1 MFFEFGNQP
10 INDFLVEVVAAQMGV
25 AVGSFYFEYAVTHFE
40 DGYVEG
46 TAAKVIY
53 QYGVVIGFVDAVSK
67 SCCGR
72 FVDDTQYFE
81 TSNFTCVFS
90 SLTLAVREVCRNS
103 DNCLGYGFA
112 QVFFCVTFQFLQNH
126 CGNFFRRVFFAV
138 DVNFVG
144 STHMTF
150 NGAYSSVR
158 VGNSLAFCQLTNKA
172 FTAFGEANNGR
183 GQAATFLV
191 SNNGRFATFHN
202 SNNRV
207 SST

>member
-1 MFFEFGNQP
+1 
-10 INDFLVEVVAAQMGV
+10 MGV
-25 AVGSFYFEYAVTHFE
+25 AVSSQYFEYAIAHFE

-53 QYGVVIGFVDAVSK
+53 QYSVVIGFVDTVCK
-67 SCCGR
+67 SCCSR

-81 TSNFTCVFS
+81 ASDFTSVFS
-90 SLTLAVREVCRNS
+90 SLTLAIREVCRNG
-103 DNCLGYGFA
+103 DYCLMNGFTKI
-112 QVFFCVTFQFLQNH
+112 FFSVVFQFLQYH
-126 CGNFFRRVFFAV
+126 CGNFFRRVFLAV
-138 DVNFVG
+138 DFYFVG

-158 VGNSLAFCQLTNKA
+158 VGNSLAFCQLANKA
-172 FTAFGEANNGR
+172 FTVFGEANYGR

-191 SNNGRFATFHN
+191 SDNSRFATFHN